1 MIREFNMTDLSQQNN
16 ESTLTSDRKD
26 VYRDCDSSNTPKSR
40 VASSMLQ
47 INYSLPVVH
56 KKKFLEVRQPL
67 QIEIVRG
74 AQQGNRQCLEQ
85 LARRAKGCLEVY
97 AYRLT
102 RQHELSQE
110 IVQESL
116 LEMLKVIGNLKK
128 PDYFWPWL
136 YGIATNKLRR
146 HYRTEQRYRKADTCG
161 LTSKF
166 SPKQRLSG
174 FEKMV
179 VEEFKQIVSFAM
191 DKLKTQYK
199 AVLTMRCYDDMSYSE
214 IAESLGN
221 SEFGARM
228 LFMRGKRA
236 LQKELSRNGFGERQ
250 WQSHVWQRTDS

>member
-1 MIREFNMTDLSQQNN
+1 MSDLCQQNN
-16 ESTLTSDRKD
+16 ESTLTAERTD
-26 VYRDCDSSNTPKSR
+26 VYLDWCSGNKSESTI
-40 VASSMLQ
+40 ASSALQ
-47 INYSLPVVH
+47 QNHSLPVVH

-85 LARRAKGCLEVY
+85 LARHAKGCLDVY
-97 AYRLT
+97 VYRLT

-116 LEMLKVIGNLKK
+116 LEMLKIIGNLRK

-146 HYRTEQRYRKADTCG
+146 HYRTEQRYRKDDICS
-161 LTSKF
+161 LTSEF

-174 FEKMV
+174 FENMV
-179 VEEFKQIVSFAM
+179 VEEFKQIVSIAM

-214 IAESLGN
+214 IAESLGS

-228 LFMRGKRA
+228 LFMRAKRA
-236 LQKELSRNGFGERQ
+236 LQKDLSRNGFGERQ
-250 WQSHVWQRTDS
+250 